1 MEFSKNEYQLRS
13 EPRPGDIERVRGIVT
28 STGFFR
34 DDEIEVAVE
43 LIEERI
49 KLGVASGYEFL
60 FVDYNQVAIAY
71 SCFGL
76 IPCSLI
82 SYDLYWIVT
91 HADFRNKGIGKEL
104 MVATENAVKEFGGKT
119 IYIETSS
126 KEQYAPTRKFYDK
139 TNCILK
145 ARFEDF
151 YDVDDDK
158 LVYIKKV

>member
-1 MEFSKNEYQLRS
+1 MEFINKEYTLRNNPKP
-13 EPRPGDIERVRGIVT
+13 EDITRVREIVT

-34 DDEIEVAVE
+34 DDEIEIAVE

-49 KLGVASGYEFL
+49 KLGEASGYEFL
-60 FVDYNQVAIAY
+60 FVDHNGEAIAY

-91 HADFRNKGIGKEL
+91 HNEFRNKGIGKEL
-104 MVATENAVKEFGGKT
+104 MKATEQAIREIGGRT
-119 IYIETSS
+119 IVVETSS
-126 KEQYAPTRKFYDK
+126 KVQYIPTQKFYEK
-139 TNCILK
+139 TDYQLK

-151 YDVDDDK
+151 YDYGDDK
-158 LVYIKKV
+158 LVYIKTV

>member
-1 MEFSKNEYQLRS
+1 MEFFNKEFTLRR
-13 EPRPGDIERVRGIVT
+13 EPKPEDISRVREIVL

-49 KLGVASGYEFL
+49 KLGAASGYEFL
-60 FVDYNQVAIAY
+60 FVDYNHQAIAY

-104 MVATENAVKEFGGKT
+104 MKATEKVVQEMGGKT

-126 KEQYAPTRKFYDK
+126 KEQYLPTQKFYDK
-139 TNCILK
+139 TNYLLK

-151 YDVDDDK
+151 YDYGDDK